1 MAKDAIELLK
11 ADHVQVKEML
21 KKLTDTTKRAIKKR
35 SELVEEIAKE
45 IKVHSKIEEEIFY
58 PAFKAAGGSDHN
70 KMNYEALEEHRAVE
84 KLVLPDLL
92 KSDPGSEEFSG
103 RAKVLE
109 ELIEHHADEEEE
121 SMFPLA
127 AQTLSQAE
135 LDTLGEK
142 MAARKE
148 ELRAQT

>member
-92 KSDPGSEEFSG
+92 KSDPGTDEFSG

-127 AQTLSQAE
+127 EQSFSQDE
-135 LDTLGEK
+135 LEALGEK

-148 ELRAQT
+148 ELRAQI

>member
-11 ADHVQVKEML
+11 ADHDQVKDML
-21 KKLTDTTKRAIKKR
+21 MELTDTTKRGVKTR
-35 SELVEEIAKE
+35 SKLVEEIAKE
-45 IKVHSKIEEEIFY
+45 IKIYSKIEEEIFY

-70 KMNYEALEEHRAVE
+70 RMNYEALEEHRAVE

-92 KSDPGSEEFSG
+92 KTDPGSDEFSG

-127 AQTLSQAE
+127 EQTLSQEE
-135 LDTLGEK
+135 LEALGEK

-148 ELRAQT
+148 ELRTRM